1 MSPRESFDSGGDERV
16 RTAGLLLARQAL
28 SQLSYTPAFRF
39 GVVVVFVPLS
49 LPLSQGTRS
58 LKTVQY

>member
-1 MSPRESFDSGGDERV
+1 MSPLRPCGLDGGDERV

-39 GVVVVFVPLS
+39 GVLVVFVYLCLFKVRVP
-49 LPLSQGTRS
+49 
-58 LKTVQY
+58 